1 MIFAHCGPSPPF
13 AESLPQSLCFG
24 PKKVCLAELMGTSP
38 CKRYFWQKNF
48 GGFGRY
54 PTPPPPPFFL
64 EKSVKLYLKGSLYV
78 RLKCVNAVKAVTVV
92 LAQLQKREEKKIV
105 AVAHLR
111 RKKGVA
117 LASREKH
124 ASQKKIKKN
133 PLTCTL
139 QGQLA
144 TPEQKNSSVK
154 KQRTKR

>member
-1 MIFAHCGPSPPF
+1 MPLTPLCGKSATKSLLWTQKSLFGGIDGYLPLQKIF
-13 AESLPQSLCFG
+13 
-24 PKKVCLAELMGTSP
+24 LAEKLWRIWEVP
-38 CKRYFWQKNF
+38 Y
-48 GGFGRY
+48 
-54 PTPPPPPFFL
+54 PPPFFL
-64 EKSVKLYLKGSLYV
+64 GKSVKLYLKGSLYV

-124 ASQKKIKKN
+124 ASPKKIKKN
-133 PLTCTL
+133 PLTCNL

-144 TPEQKNSSVK
+144 TPEGKNSSVK